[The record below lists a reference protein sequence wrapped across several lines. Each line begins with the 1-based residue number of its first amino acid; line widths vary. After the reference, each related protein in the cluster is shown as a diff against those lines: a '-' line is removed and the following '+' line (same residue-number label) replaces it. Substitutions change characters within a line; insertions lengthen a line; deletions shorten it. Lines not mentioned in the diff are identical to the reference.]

1 MASGLPTDL
10 PKYCTDKNIALIP
23 VVSSRRGAAAI
34 VRNWT
39 QKYNRIPDAFI
50 LQGPFAAG
58 LLGFKEEQLDR
69 AEQEWGRIISDV
81 KSEASKLENCPLLV
95 GGGIYRR
102 EDAEFVYK
110 YGADGILMG
119 TRFVVTEECDA
130 PDGYKQLYLNCRKN
144 DVTIIRSPMK
154 TSVRTMRTAF
164 SEKIAEDGEDPY
176 DLFEAVRRSVA
187 GDPDSG
193 LVFCSENAGLAD
205 KIDTVKDVFREF
217 TTQKK

>member
-81 KSEASKLENCPLLV
+81 KSEASKLEN
-95 GGGIYRR
+95 
-102 EDAEFVYK
+102 
-110 YGADGILMG
+110 
-119 TRFVVTEECDA
+119 
-130 PDGYKQLYLNCRKN
+130 
-144 DVTIIRSPMK
+144 
-154 TSVRTMRTAF
+154 
-164 SEKIAEDGEDPY
+164 
-176 DLFEAVRRSVA
+176 
-187 GDPDSG
+187 
-193 LVFCSENAGLAD
+193 
-205 KIDTVKDVFREF
+205 
-217 TTQKK
+217 